1 MSQNRFG
8 DLFQKAF
15 YLGLGFVNYA
25 QEKAG
30 STLQELRERAN
41 KLADE
46 MVRRGEMNAEEARRF
61 VDDLMREAE
70 TKQGVGSEQA
80 RSGSTDTREPRRI
93 EILDDD
99 PSDRPSAAA
108 DSTGSETTPPS
119 EATAKTDTETG
130 EPTVDELREQ
140 VEALRRELQQLQ

>member
-15 YLGLGFVNYA
+15 YLGLGFVDYA

-108 DSTGSETTPPS
+108 DSTGPETTPPS